1 MTGNKTPGFEC
12 NPPDKASA
20 PVRFGNIKAGIP
32 ADLPEE
38 LVTTLVKAA
47 GVRIE
52 LIVSH
57 GHTSPPGFWYDQDEN
72 ESVFLLE
79 GAARLEIDDQGE
91 RSLQPGDWVDIKAHV
106 RHRVSWTSPDQA
118 TVWLAVFYRC

>member
-1 MTGNKTPGFEC
+1 
-12 NPPDKASA
+12 
-20 PVRFGNIKAGIP
+20 VRFGNIKAGIP

-52 LIVSH
+52 LIVSR
-57 GHTSPPGFWYDQDEN
+57 GHASPPGFWYDQDEN

-79 GAARLEIDDQGE
+79 GAARLEMDDQGE
-91 RSLQPGDWVDIKAHV
+91 RSLQPGDWLDIEAHV
-106 RHRVSWTSPDQA
+106 RHRVSWTSPDQV
-118 TVWLAVFYRC
+118 TVWLAVFYRG